1 MAAGADVILH
11 FTITTRPNLPTEPSL
26 PRTAKPPQT
35 MSTPDAPSPPDF
47 SPADPLDAL
56 LDAEAQGERWIRLDA
71 ETLLRAAD
79 FRRIKQGGHS
89 YGPEQMIGG
98 RRHHVLWPLPA
109 LTINGDLELSYP
121 VWTVDELLAV
131 IGAEVVE
138 PPRTQEGMEWVIGE
152 PIPQHNPFA
161 KE

>member
-1 MAAGADVILH
+1 M
-11 FTITTRPNLPTEPSL
+11 N
-26 PRTAKPPQT
+26 
-35 MSTPDAPSPPDF
+35 TPDAPSPPDS

-79 FRRIKQGGHS
+79 FRRIRQGEQS
-89 YGPEQMIGG
+89 YGTDMVIEG
-98 RRHHVLWPLPA
+98 RRHHVRWPLPA
-109 LTINGDLELSYP
+109 LTINGDLELAYP

-152 PIPQHNPFA
+152 PIPERRPFA
-161 KE
+161 SE